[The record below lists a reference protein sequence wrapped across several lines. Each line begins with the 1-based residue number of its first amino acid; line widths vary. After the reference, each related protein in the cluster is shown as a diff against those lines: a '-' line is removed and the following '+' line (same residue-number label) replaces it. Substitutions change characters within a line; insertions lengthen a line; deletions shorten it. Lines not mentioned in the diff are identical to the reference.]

1 MSDSMYKVVQYYN
14 FQRMGAIDY
23 KNLTSSNN
31 GDPDETGTYQSQ
43 DDYSHKVKEV
53 TNND

>member
-1 MSDSMYKVVQYYN
+1 MSDSMHKVVQYYN
-14 FQRMGAIDY
+14 FQRMGAFDY
-23 KNLTSSNN
+23 KNLTSFNN
-31 GDPDETGTYQSQ
+31 DPDETGTYQSQ

>member
-14 FQRMGAIDY
+14 FQRMGALDY
-23 KNLTSSNN
+23 KNLTSSN
-31 GDPDETGTYQSQ
+31 DPEETGTYLSQ

>member
-23 KNLTSSNN
+23 KNLTSSN
-31 GDPDETGTYQSQ
+31 DAEETGTY
-43 DDYSHKVKEV
+43 
-53 TNND
+53 